1 MHDHVWK
8 YASTLSSGPMLI
20 LFALAHYADDNGKCW
35 PSMHT
40 LAAKCGMTRRN
51 VIKTL
56 DRLEAMGI
64 VRVERRR
71 TATGQPAANVYYLST
86 NGMVNPSSLCERIDG
101 EPQFTMN
108 APDSEPQGTI
118 DGEPQDTTIV
128 NKMRVGGEPQFTVMV
143 NPSSH
148 EPIIE
153 QINKN
158 KSKEP
163 EAAAESSTHVRAGA
177 REAAAA
183 AAAEPAPSAP
193 ASVDLG
199 KDRAPVAEQGRGAPH
214 PLLAAWIEA
223 HVERGITATITKDLQ
238 RIAENYARM
247 GLQADDVRGL
257 TAHKLAGGRSEYSF
271 RFIEADVTA
280 WRNARFESQMQRPGG
295 APARRFD
302 ADAWEPEPAAPPAVP
317 RPFDAR
323 WKATFEKAW
332 LSLDAQTV
340 REGNATADWRH
351 LQKAQL
357 MDADGTRFVLAF
369 ETPVGVAVANKWGR
383 NIERMLFDAGLG
395 VVPREVRME
404 AITMDEWRKRLT
416 QMQPAAAPAAAAV

>member
-86 NGMVNPSSLCERIDG
+86 NGIVNPSSLCERMDS
-101 EPQFTMN
+101 EPQFTMK

-128 NKMRVGGEPQFTVMV
+128 NKTHVDGEPQFTVMV
-143 NPSSH
+143 NHSSH

-340 REGNATADWRH
+340 REGSATADWRH

-383 NIERMLFDAGLG
+383 NIERVLFDAGLG
-395 VVPREVRME
+395 AVPRDVRME

>member
-1 MHDHVWK
+1 V
-8 YASTLSSGPMLI
+8 P
-20 LFALAHYADDNGKCW
+20 
-35 PSMHT
+35 
-40 LAAKCGMTRRN
+40 
-51 VIKTL
+51 
-56 DRLEAMGI
+56 
-64 VRVERRR
+64 
-71 TATGQPAANVYYLST
+71 
-86 NGMVNPSSLCERIDG
+86 
-101 EPQFTMN
+101 
-108 APDSEPQGTI
+108 
-118 DGEPQDTTIV
+118 
-128 NKMRVGGEPQFTVMV
+128 
-143 NPSSH
+143 
-148 EPIIE
+148 
-153 QINKN
+153 
-158 KSKEP
+158 
-163 EAAAESSTHVRAGA
+163 
-177 REAAAA
+177 
-183 AAAEPAPSAP
+183 
-193 ASVDLG
+193 
-199 KDRAPVAEQGRGAPH
+199 EQGRGAPH

-332 LSLDAQTV
+332 LSLDAQAV

-357 MDADGTRFVLAF
+357 MDADGARFVLAF

-383 NIERMLFDAGLG
+383 NIERALFDAGLG
-395 VVPREVRME
+395 LVPREVRME

-416 QMQPAAAPAAAAV
+416 QMQPASAPAAAAV